1 MPQKKIKKTI
11 GLRLNIRWRKGNRLL
26 GFRCGTNKRRRKN
39 EIIFYDWWG
48 VGCSV
53 DGRLVSFWTSPNPAT
68 PSPRLRR
75 TTLTRFKHHTNST
88 RTSITPTTLWQ
99 QPSRWTSPCMMTSQF
114 KNFKAHKN
122 WIHLPL
128 APCPTALCWKLQAIR
143 ILNPSSRKI
152 YKILF

>member
-88 RTSITPTTLWQ
+88 QTSITSHNTVLTATL
-99 QPSRWTSPCMMTSQF
+99 T
-114 KNFKAHKN
+114 
-122 WIHLPL
+122 LDL
-128 APCPTALCWKLQAIR
+128 ALHDDVTIKKLQLPRHIKTES
-143 ILNPSSRKI
+143 IFPSHPVLRHFVKN
-152 YKILF
+152 YKQ